1 MSRKAQLIA
10 AIEANTA
17 ARVKA
22 EQRVAQLLTKEA
34 ELILQVQQLDAI
46 EALDVGSQVLVK
58 VGRGETRAEVVG
70 TIRAVKP
77 GESRTEED
85 GSVITSDRLFKVEV
99 SRSGDEFDAEFVV
112 VPESQV
118 SVVTAEAFLAE
129 DPVDQAE

>member
-10 AIEANTA
+10 AIEATA
-17 ARVKA
+17 AARAKA
-22 EQRVAQLLTKEA
+22 EQRVANLLAKEE
-34 ELILQVQQLDAI
+34 ELNRQVRELDAI

-58 VGRGETRAEVVG
+58 VGRGETRAEVIG

-85 GSVITSDRLFKVEV
+85 GSVIVSDRLFKVEV
-99 SRSGDEFDAEFVV
+99 SRSGDEFDVEFVV

-118 SVVTAEAFLAE
+118 GIVAKVYTAE
-129 DPVDQAE
+129 

>member
-10 AIEANTA
+10 AIEATA
-17 ARVKA
+17 AARAKA
-22 EQRVAQLLTKEA
+22 EQRVAHLLAKEE
-34 ELILQVQQLDAI
+34 ELNRQVRELDAI

-70 TIRAVKP
+70 TVRAVKP

-118 SVVTAEAFLAE
+118 GLVPVQEDSAE
-129 DPVDQAE
+129 

>member
-10 AIEANTA
+10 AIEATA
-17 ARVKA
+17 AARAKA
-22 EQRVAQLLTKEA
+22 EQRVANLLAKEE
-34 ELILQVQQLDAI
+34 ELNRQVRELDAI

-58 VGRGETRAEVVG
+58 VGRGETRTEVIG

-118 SVVTAEAFLAE
+118 GIVAKVHPAE
-129 DPVDQAE
+129 

>member
-10 AIEANTA
+10 AITA
-17 ARVKA
+17 ATEARVKA
-22 EQRVAQLLTKEA
+22 EQRVANLLAKEE
-34 ELILQVQQLDAI
+34 ELIRQSQQLAAI

-112 VPESQV
+112 VSESQV
-118 SVVTAEAFLAE
+118 GLVYAEEFPTE
-129 DPVDQAE
+129 

>member
-1 MSRKAQLIA
+1 MSRKAQLIS
-10 AIEANTA
+10 AIEATA
-17 ARVKA
+17 AARAKA
-22 EQRVAQLLTKEA
+22 EQRVANLLAKED
-34 ELILQVQQLDAI
+34 ELNRQVRELDAI

-58 VGRGETRAEVVG
+58 VGRGETRAEVIG

-85 GSVITSDRLFKVEV
+85 GSVIVSDRLFKVEV

-118 SVVTAEAFLAE
+118 GVVTADAFPAE
-129 DPVDQAE
+129 